1 MYNRNFI
8 QNNPTTNQNQN
19 QNRMPQNFG
28 ALGGFNSMRNMPP
41 RRDDFGGQQQQQQPM
56 PQLGMQQF
64 PPNQQ
69 RNQSQQLGMGP
80 APMFFQDRFNNNS
93 NSSLSHC
100 MQRLSGGQHF
110 QNQGNLTWPNR
121 ESAIS
126 QGQFNRGP
134 LDTPQGNV
142 RQFNRSPDR
151 GQGPLRG
158 QLNRSPERPLGMLRG
173 TINISPERG
182 PGLLR
187 GPFNNSSEGG
197 RPGVLRRLLNKSPE
211 RGLGFLNEQ
220 QLSSR
225 SPGRKPELYRRQHSR
240 SPDCAREFGGGRRSR
255 SPVRGMRRL
264 LSPSPPRRQDSPQHG
279 LSRELSPPPPRQ
291 FRRDLSPGPR
301 RSPLPPRGNG
311 NNAGTWRPM
320 VNLSRPQKR
329 ELSRNENELR
339 RQRQK
344 REPNIPS
351 PGQPGGKG
359 DPNRRN
365 LSGSRTKWYV
375 RYLKKGFHPDEA
387 LRMAREPVQPAA
399 NYLRGPVDDLPVDEQ
414 LPSCESPREDFA
426 HNNERQASSRSPE
439 RDERNERNPN
449 EMTVSLMPV
458 GYPNEK
464 LSHQEKLDLEEA
476 ILQEVVMAGASAA
489 APLRFS
495 SIHFKA
501 GFLKVDCSNQAT
513 ADWLVQTAE
522 HIYSYKGRPVVPKL
536 GDPKSKFFYI
546 TIFLPRS
553 EGKSDEFLLGLIRSQ
568 NKYNTDLWK
577 IVSRKAQA
585 GGTLLVLSIDK
596 TSATDIAANDYA
608 IFYRYGTVPVR
619 GLRKRFGDK
628 SPPRPSNRAVRNSKA
643 TPLKPVKQ
651 ETNSTPQKPNPVVK
665 DDPVEE
671 PEDSPLCINL
681 ASDDEGEN

>member
-1 MYNRNFI
+1 MYNRNFN

-19 QNRMPQNFG
+19 HNRMPQNFN
-28 ALGGFNSMRNMPP
+28 ALEGFNSMRNMPP
-41 RRDDFGGQQQQQQPM
+41 RREDFGGQQQQQPM

-93 NSSLSHC
+93 SLPHS
-100 MQRLSGGQHF
+100 MQRLPSGQLF

-121 ESAIS
+121 DPAIS
-126 QGQFNRGP
+126 QEQFNRSP
-134 LDTPQGNV
+134 LDAPQGNG

-158 QLNRSPERPLGMLRG
+158 GQHNSSPERPLEMLRG
-173 TINISPERG
+173 SINISPERG

-187 GPFNNSSEGG
+187 GPFNNNSEGG

-220 QLSSR
+220 QPSNR
-225 SPGRKPELYRRQHSR
+225 SPGRNPDLYRRQHSR
-240 SPDCAREFGGGRRSR
+240 SPHCAREYSGGRRSR

-264 LSPSPPRRQDSPQHG
+264 LSLSPPRRQDSPYHG
-279 LSRELSPPPPRQ
+279 LSRELSPPPQQ

-301 RSPLPPRGNG
+301 RSPLPSRGNG

-344 REPNIPS
+344 REPNITS

-399 NYLRGPVDDLPVDEQ
+399 NYLRGPDLPADEQ

-426 HNNERQASSRSPE
+426 HNNERHALSRSPE
-439 RDERNERNPN
+439 MEERNERNPN

-476 ILQEVVMAGASAA
+476 ILQEVVAAGATAA

-513 ADWLVQTAE
+513 ADWLVHTAE

-553 EGKSDEFLLGLIRSQ
+553 EGKSEEFLLGLIRSQ

-577 IVSRKAQA
+577 VVSRKAQA

-628 SPPRPSNRAVRNSKA
+628 SPPRPSNRVARNSKA
-643 TPLKPVKQ
+643 KPSKPVKQ
-651 ETNSTPQKPNPVVK
+651 ETNATPQKANPVVM
-665 DDPVEE
+665 DNPVEE
-671 PEDSPLCINL
+671 PEDSPLCINI
-681 ASDDEGEN
+681 ASDDEGDN